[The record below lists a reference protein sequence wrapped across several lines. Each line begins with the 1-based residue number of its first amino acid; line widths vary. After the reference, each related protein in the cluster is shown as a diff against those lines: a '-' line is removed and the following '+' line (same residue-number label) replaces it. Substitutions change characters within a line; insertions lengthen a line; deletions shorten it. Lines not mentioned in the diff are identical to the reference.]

1 MIPSHHPD
9 DSWLLAYA
17 AGSLDLGQ
25 HVAIATHLQ
34 GCARCRAWTR
44 TMECVGGAG
53 LADAAPADL
62 GADALERTLSRLD
75 GPIARPQPRAAA
87 EGAPEGLPPFA
98 RSFTFGP
105 WRKLGGSIRTR
116 EIVLPEAS
124 ATRVLLLE
132 SKPGASVFAHT
143 HGALE
148 MTCVLSGA
156 FRHAGG
162 RFAQG
167 DFDCAESDD
176 HHEPTIEDGETCL
189 CLVAIQGDLRWRGL
203 LGRLV
208 QPFIRL

>member
-9 DSWLLAYA
+9 DSWLLSYA

-25 HVAIATHLQ
+25 HLAIATHIQ
-34 GCARCRAWTR
+34 GCARCRAWAR
-44 TMECVGGAG
+44 TLECVGGAG
-53 LADAAPADL
+53 LEDAAPADL
-62 GADALERTLSRLD
+62 SDDALERALPRLD
-75 GPIARPQPRAAA
+75 HPMPYTPPRAAVA
-87 EGAPEGLPPFA
+87 DAPEGLPPFA
-98 RSFTFGP
+98 RSFALSP
-105 WRKLGGSIRTR
+105 WRKLGASIRTR
-116 EIVLPEAS
+116 AILLPEVS

-162 RFAQG
+162 RFAAG

-176 HHEPTIEDGETCL
+176 HHEPEIEDGETCL
-189 CLVAIQGDLRWRGL
+189 CLVAIQGDLRWRGF
-203 LGRLV
+203 LGRLL